1 MKRAILLLSLILVA
15 PAALAETGVADSNI
29 FTLNTAYVVGVE
41 DEGQLPAV
49 SGLNNCYPNPFNPQ
63 TTVEF
68 SLAGSSQVELAV
80 YDLKGRLVAH
90 LIKGEA
96 MTQGV
101 YEATWRGRN
110 QSGAEVAGGVYL
122 FRLKIGQAVFNHR
135 VTLIK

>member
-1 MKRAILLLSLILVA
+1 MKRALFLLILILVA
-15 PAALAETGVADSNI
+15 PVALAETGVADSNI
-29 FTLNTAYVVGVE
+29 FTLNTAFVTGVQ
-41 DEGQLPAV
+41 EGGQIPAA

-68 SLAGSSQVELAV
+68 SLAKNGQVDLAV

-90 LIKGEA
+90 LIKGES

-101 YEATWRGRN
+101 HDATWRGRN
-110 QSGAEVAGGVYL
+110 QSGAEVAGGVYV
-122 FRLKIGQAVFNHR
+122 FRLKIGQAVFNQR